1 MTNSENGKNLLR
13 LLGGVPAGNDDGIGA
28 NSQIFEYTENGKT
41 TRILIDLGLKLPSRD
56 IMKKH
61 PEFSGIVPDFRQFFP
76 GKNGEPAEL
85 PLDLIAVTHAHA
97 DHLDGLIYMTLYA
110 RANKLKMP
118 KIIGSQY
125 TKNTLY
131 GLLKQNNL
139 PKGEYPEFD
148 VVEPCK
154 SKKYGDVN
162 ITEKTLPVSHPVPGA
177 YAYIIETPTGGIYH
191 KGDNRMSPSHTGVG
205 GNNQMTIG
213 MLRKSKITHYTVDS
227 TSSGNEMTE
236 EMENI
241 TIETE
246 VNETKSFI
254 RENKGRGIFVP
265 VISRSIENYIP
276 TLIAAKEEG
285 RKVFIDGFQARYAF
299 CNWQNDNTVYYMEH
313 GKLQSTTDK
322 KLLKE
327 LRDKGIKIY
336 CADDFRDTV
345 WDFNNIENANAGNY
359 NKSVGVKDQLVIIS
373 GALGEQS
380 RKQCS
385 GAVRISEGTHQH
397 FQDGKDKAWLY
408 SQRLI
413 EQLGADTVIEIMRR
427 NCRSGANIGINFLSV
442 PVLVKKGAEDI
453 LKVARVLL
461 LQLSG
466 HSTKE
471 GTREDG
477 NIIASNTKNFKDYQ
491 KKGLRLQALA
501 VHGNEEQ
508 RENSVKALAGDKRIE
523 CHNFCN
529 GDVIELAPGVS
540 KLVEHIDIADQKFL
554 GIINE
559 PESGEIVLKSLD
571 GVYEEKLTGED
582 LVLSKLSPAVA
593 RVSVDRSEKELNR
606 AKALEEE
613 GIKGSMNKWV
623 IKSGKNAGKSK
634 KLPMT
639 NEERRHKVEE
649 KIAKKAE
656 RMEKN
661 RNRKEARRQ
670 KQRGFS
676 GFEM

>member
-41 TRILIDLGLKLPSRD
+41 TRILIDFGLKLPSQD
-56 IMKKH
+56 IMEKH

-76 GKNGEPAEL
+76 GKNGEPAEF

-110 RANKLKMP
+110 QANKFKMP
-118 KIIGSQY
+118 KIMGSQY

-154 SKKYGDVN
+154 CKKYGDVN
-162 ITEKTLPVSHPVPGA
+162 ITEKALPVSHPVPGA

-191 KGDNRMSPSHTGVG
+191 KGDNRMSLSNIGVG

-227 TSSGNEMTE
+227 TSSGNEMTA

-265 VISRSIENYIP
+265 VISRSIENYLP

-285 RKVFIDGFQARYAF
+285 KKVFIDGYQARWAF
-299 CNWQNDNTVYYMEH
+299 ENWQNDNTIYYMEN
-313 GKLQSTTDK
+313 GELRSTSSK
-322 KLLKE
+322 NMKS

-336 CADDFRDTV
+336 AAEDFKETV
-345 WDFNNIENANAGNY
+345 WDFDNITHSNAKNY

-380 RKQCS
+380 RDKRS
-385 GAVRISEGTHQH
+385 GAVRIAEETHQY
-397 FQDGKDKAWLY
+397 FFDGKDKAWLY

-413 EQLGADTVIEIMRR
+413 EQLGADKVIELMRK
-427 NCRSGANIGINFLSV
+427 NCRSGANIGVNFLSE
-442 PVLVKKGAEDI
+442 PVLRKKGAYDI
-453 LKVARVLL
+453 LKVARILK

-491 KKGLRLQALA
+491 KEGLRLQALA

-508 RENSVKALAGDKRIE
+508 RENSVRALADDKRIE

-559 PESGEIVLKSLD
+559 PESGEIVFKSLD
-571 GVYEEKLTGED
+571 GVYEEKLSGED
-582 LVLSKLSPAVA
+582 LVLPKLSGV
-593 RVSVDRSEKELNR
+593 RGRIFVNTNEKELNR

-613 GIKGSMNKWV
+613 GGKGSMNKWV
-623 IKSGKNAGKSK
+623 IKSGKNAGKTK
-634 KLPMT
+634 KLPMS
-639 NEERRHKVEE
+639 NEERRRKIEE
-649 KIAKKAE
+649 KIAKKSE

-661 RNRKEARRQ
+661 KNRKDARRQ
-670 KQRGFS
+670 KQRGYS